1 MSCTR
6 RPPPGRSSGSARPGG
21 DREPGPVSP
30 RGLARAVGLAV
41 RVAPAGA
48 AAHPLGNFSI
58 NHYAALEI
66 APPVVSVR
74 YIIDLAEIPTF
85 QEIQETGVVAD
96 VGHPSAARYATDK
109 AEALGR
115 GLTLEVD
122 GRRLALEQ
130 RAQEIVFPPGV
141 GDPPTLKLGV
151 LFRAQLPADAAGRE
165 LTLRYRDENFP
176 GRAGWKEI
184 IAVVRPG
191 VTLVRSTVP
200 SRDRSG
206 GLASYPTDLL
216 GSPPQDLEAQ
226 VVVLPAASAVAG
238 FPSSEREPPIFGG
251 GAGAR
256 RPTRDRFTELVGTP
270 DAGLG
275 VVAIALLVASALGA
289 FHALEPGHGKT
300 VVAAYLVGS
309 RGTARHALILGLIVT
324 ASHTAGVY
332 LLGGITFYASR
343 HVVPERLYPWLGLAS
358 GLTIAVLGFVLFVRR
373 YSGGVEGHAHHH
385 HDGTHH
391 HHHEGEPVSL
401 RSLFALGISGGI
413 FPCPAALVVLLSA
426 VSLRRVGFGLLLIVA
441 FSVGLA
447 AVLVTIGILMV
458 YARRLMSRFHEDGP
472 LVTRWLPMTSA
483 AVITLLGLAIAL
495 QALAAAGVLPPMTS

>member
-21 DREPGPVSP
+21 DREPGPVS
-30 RGLARAVGLAV
+30 ARALSTAVGLAV
-41 RVAPAGA
+41 LVGAAGA

-66 APPVVSVR
+66 APPVVYVR

-141 GDPPTLKLGV
+141 GDLPTLKLGV
-151 LFRAQLPADAAGRE
+151 LFRAQLPADAGGR
-165 LTLRYRDENFP
+165 
-176 GRAGWKEI
+176 
-184 IAVVRPG
+184 
-191 VTLVRSTVP
+191 
-200 SRDRSG
+200 
-206 GLASYPTDLL
+206 
-216 GSPPQDLEAQ
+216 
-226 VVVLPAASAVAG
+226 
-238 FPSSEREPPIFGG
+238 
-251 GAGAR
+251 AGAR

-270 DAGLG
+270 DASLG

-373 YSGGVEGHAHHH
+373 YSRGVDGHAHHH
-385 HDGTHH
+385 HGSDEHEHRHDPADHHHHPGTHH

-413 FPCPAALVVLLSA
+413 IPCPAALVVLLSA

-483 AVITLLGLAIAL
+483 AVITLLGLAISR
-495 QALAAAGVLPPMTS
+495 QALARAGVLPPMTS

>member
-21 DREPGPVSP
+21 DREPGPVS
-30 RGLARAVGLAV
+30 ARALSTAVGLAV
-41 RVAPAGA
+41 LVGAAGA

-66 APPVVSVR
+66 APPVVYVR

-141 GDPPTLKLGV
+141 GDLPTLKLGV

-226 VVVLPAASAVAG
+226 IVVLPAASAVAG

-270 DAGLG
+270 DASLG

-309 RGTARHALILGLIVT
+309 RGTAWHALMLGLIVT
-324 ASHTAGVY
+324 VTHTAGVY
-332 LLGGITFYASR
+332 VLGAVTLFAS
-343 HVVPERLYPWLGLAS
+343 HYVVPERLYPWLGVTS
-358 GLTIAVLGFVLFVRR
+358 GLIIAGLGLSLFLRQ
-373 YSGGVEGHAHHH
+373 YAGSDHPQSHAHAHGHSHAHDHHGVEH
-385 HDGTHH
+385 
-391 HHHEGEPVSL
+391 P
-401 RSLFALGISGGI
+401 
-413 FPCPAALVVLLSA
+413 
-426 VSLRRVGFGLLLIVA
+426 
-441 FSVGLA
+441 
-447 AVLVTIGILMV
+447 
-458 YARRLMSRFHEDGP
+458 
-472 LVTRWLPMTSA
+472 
-483 AVITLLGLAIAL
+483 
-495 QALAAAGVLPPMTS
+495 

>member
-6 RPPPGRSSGSARPGG
+6 RPPHGRSSGSARPGG
-21 DREPGPVSP
+21 DREPGPVS
-30 RGLARAVGLAV
+30 ARALSTAVGLAV
-41 RVAPAGA
+41 LVGAAGA

-66 APPVVSVR
+66 APPVVYVR
-74 YIIDLAEIPTF
+74 D
-85 QEIQETGVVAD
+85 
-96 VGHPSAARYATDK
+96 
-109 AEALGR
+109 
-115 GLTLEVD
+115 
-122 GRRLALEQ
+122 
-130 RAQEIVFPPGV
+130 
-141 GDPPTLKLGV
+141 
-151 LFRAQLPADAAGRE
+151 
-165 LTLRYRDENFP
+165 
-176 GRAGWKEI
+176 I

-191 VTLVRSTVP
+191 VTVVRSPGP
-200 SRDRSG
+200 SRGRSG

-226 VVVLPAASAVAG
+226 IVVLPAASAVAG

-270 DAGLG
+270 DASLG

-343 HVVPERLYPWLGLAS
+343 HIVPERLYPLLRLAS
-358 GLTIAVLGFVLFVRR
+358 RLTIAVLGVGLFRRR
-373 YSGGVEGHAHHH
+373 YSDGVEGHA
-385 HDGTHH
+385 
-391 HHHEGEPVSL
+391 
-401 RSLFALGISGGI
+401 
-413 FPCPAALVVLLSA
+413 
-426 VSLRRVGFGLLLIVA
+426 
-441 FSVGLA
+441 
-447 AVLVTIGILMV
+447 
-458 YARRLMSRFHEDGP
+458 
-472 LVTRWLPMTSA
+472 
-483 AVITLLGLAIAL
+483 
-495 QALAAAGVLPPMTS
+495 PP

>member
-6 RPPPGRSSGSARPGG
+6 RPLPGRSSGSERLSG
-21 DREPGPVSP
+21 DREARRVS
-30 RGLARAVGLAV
+30 ARVLSTAVGLAV
-41 RVAPAGA
+41 LVGAAGA

-66 APPVVSVR
+66 APPVLYVR

-85 QEIQETGVVAD
+85 QEIQETGVVAG
-96 VGHPSAARYATDK
+96 VGHPSAARYAEDK

-122 GRRLALEQ
+122 GRRLTLE
-130 RAQEIVFPPGV
+130 RRSQEIAFPPGV
-141 GDPPTLKLGV
+141 GDLPTLKLGV
-151 LFRAQLPADAAGRE
+151 LYRAQLPADAAGRE
-165 LTLRYRDENFP
+165 LSLRYRDENFP

-191 VTLVRSTVP
+191 VTLVASTVP

-206 GLASYPTDLL
+206 GLANYPTDLL
-216 GSPPQDLEAQ
+216 DSPPQDLEAR
-226 VVVLPAASAVAG
+226 VVVLAAASAVAG
-238 FPSSEREPPIFGG
+238 VPSGEREPPIFGG

-256 RPTRDRFTELVGTP
+256 RPTRDRFTELVGAP

-275 VVAIALLVASALGA
+275 VITIALL
-289 FHALEPGHGKT
+289 
-300 VVAAYLVGS
+300 
-309 RGTARHALILGLIVT
+309 VT

-343 HVVPERLYPWLGLAS
+343 HVVPELLYPWLGLAS

-373 YSGGVEGHAHHH
+373 YNGGVDGHAHHH
-385 HDGTHH
+385 HGGDGHGHRHDHGHH
-391 HHHEGEPVSL
+391 HHHDGAHHHHDDGEPVSL
-401 RSLFALGISGGI
+401 RSLFALGVSGGI
-413 FPCPAALVVLLSA
+413 IPCPAALVVLLSA

-483 AVITLLGLAIAL
+483 AVITLLGLTIAL
-495 QALAAAGVLPPMTS
+495 QALATAGVAFSSSAS

>member
-1 MSCTR
+1 VLST
-6 RPPPGRSSGSARPGG
+6 
-21 DREPGPVSP
+21 
-30 RGLARAVGLAV
+30 AVGLAV
-41 RVAPAGA
+41 LVGAAGA

-66 APPVVSVR
+66 APPVLYVR

-85 QEIQETGVVAD
+85 QEIQETGVVAG
-96 VGHPSAARYATDK
+96 VGHPSAARYAEDK

-122 GRRLALEQ
+122 GRRLTLE
-130 RAQEIVFPPGV
+130 RRSQEIAFPPGV
-141 GDPPTLKLGV
+141 GDLPTLKLGV
-151 LFRAQLPADAAGRE
+151 LYRAQLPADAAGRE
-165 LTLRYRDENFP
+165 LSLRYRDENFP

-191 VTLVRSTVP
+191 VTLVASTVP

-206 GLASYPTDLL
+206 GLANYPTDLL
-216 GSPPQDLEAQ
+216 DSPPQDLEAQ
-226 VVVLPAASAVAG
+226 VVVLTAASAVAG
-238 FPSSEREPPIFGG
+238 VPSGEREPPIFGG

-256 RPTRDRFTELVGTP
+256 RPTRDRFTELVGAP

-275 VVAIALLVASALGA
+275 VITIALLVASVLGA

-343 HVVPERLYPWLGLAS
+343 HVVPELLYPWLGLAS

-373 YSGGVEGHAHHH
+373 YNGGVDGHAHHH
-385 HDGTHH
+385 HGGDGHGHRHDHGHH
-391 HHHEGEPVSL
+391 HHHDGAHHHHDDGEPVSL
-401 RSLFALGISGGI
+401 RSLFALGVSGGI
-413 FPCPAALVVLLSA
+413 IPCPAALVVLLSA

-483 AVITLLGLAIAL
+483 AVITLLGLTIAL
-495 QALAAAGVLPPMTS
+495 QALATAGVAFSSSAS

>member
-1 MSCTR
+1 M
-6 RPPPGRSSGSARPGG
+6 SARAL
-21 DREPGPVSP
+21 ST
-30 RGLARAVGLAV
+30 AVGLAV
-41 RVAPAGA
+41 LVGAAGA

-66 APPVVSVR
+66 APPVVYVR

-141 GDPPTLKLGV
+141 GDLPTLKLGV

-226 VVVLPAASAVAG
+226 IVVLPAASAVAG
-238 FPSSEREPPIFGG
+238 FPSSERAPPIFGG

-256 RPTRDRFTELVGTP
+256 RPTRDRFAELVGTP
-270 DAGLG
+270 DASLG
-275 VVAIALLVASALGA
+275 VSTPPGTSSPSACTRGSGSPPGSRSRCWASSSSFAATAEESRAMPTITTAVTGTGTGTIPPIATITTLRIITTTRVNPSRFARCSRSASA
-289 FHALEPGHGKT
+289 
-300 VVAAYLVGS
+300 AAS
-309 RGTARHALILGLIVT
+309 SPAR
-324 ASHTAGVY
+324 
-332 LLGGITFYASR
+332 
-343 HVVPERLYPWLGLAS
+343 P
-358 GLTIAVLGFVLFVRR
+358 
-373 YSGGVEGHAHHH
+373 
-385 HDGTHH
+385 
-391 HHHEGEPVSL
+391 
-401 RSLFALGISGGI
+401 RSS
-413 FPCPAALVVLLSA
+413 CS
-426 VSLRRVGFGLLLIVA
+426 
-441 FSVGLA
+441 
-447 AVLVTIGILMV
+447 
-458 YARRLMSRFHEDGP
+458 
-472 LVTRWLPMTSA
+472 
-483 AVITLLGLAIAL
+483 
-495 QALAAAGVLPPMTS
+495 

>member
-21 DREPGPVSP
+21 DREPGPVS
-30 RGLARAVGLAV
+30 ARALSTAVGLAV
-41 RVAPAGA
+41 LVGAAGA
-48 AAHPLGNFSI
+48 AAHPLGNFGI

-66 APPVVSVR
+66 APPVVYVR

-141 GDPPTLKLGV
+141 GDLPTLKLGV

-200 SRDRSG
+200 SR
-206 GLASYPTDLL
+206 
-216 GSPPQDLEAQ
+216 
-226 VVVLPAASAVAG
+226 
-238 FPSSEREPPIFGG
+238 
-251 GAGAR
+251 
-256 RPTRDRFTELVGTP
+256 
-270 DAGLG
+270 
-275 VVAIALLVASALGA
+275 
-289 FHALEPGHGKT
+289 GKT
-300 VVAAYLVGS
+300 VLAAYLVGS

-373 YSGGVEGHAHHH
+373 YSGG
-385 HDGTHH
+385 
-391 HHHEGEPVSL
+391 
-401 RSLFALGISGGI
+401 
-413 FPCPAALVVLLSA
+413 
-426 VSLRRVGFGLLLIVA
+426 
-441 FSVGLA
+441 
-447 AVLVTIGILMV
+447 
-458 YARRLMSRFHEDGP
+458 
-472 LVTRWLPMTSA
+472 
-483 AVITLLGLAIAL
+483 
-495 QALAAAGVLPPMTS
+495 

>member
-21 DREPGPVSP
+21 DREPGPVS
-30 RGLARAVGLAV
+30 ARALSTAVGLAV
-41 RVAPAGA
+41 LVGA
-48 AAHPLGNFSI
+48 AVAAPHPLGNSSI

-66 APPVVSVR
+66 VPPVVYVR

-141 GDPPTLKLGV
+141 GVLPTLKLGV

-226 VVVLPAASAVAG
+226 IVVLPAAWPSWAASRSPPPGTSPPSACTRGSGSPPDSRSRCWA
-238 FPSSEREPPIFGG
+238 SSSSFAATAEESRAMPTITTAVTGTGTGTIPPIATITTLRIITTTRVNPSRF
-251 GAGAR
+251 AR
-256 RPTRDRFTELVGTP
+256 CSRS
-270 DAGLG
+270 
-275 VVAIALLVASALGA
+275 ASA
-289 FHALEPGHGKT
+289 
-300 VVAAYLVGS
+300 AASSQIG
-309 RGTARHALILGLIVT
+309 RA
-324 ASHTAGVY
+324 
-332 LLGGITFYASR
+332 
-343 HVVPERLYPWLGLAS
+343 HV
-358 GLTIAVLGFVLFVRR
+358 
-373 YSGGVEGHAHHH
+373 
-385 HDGTHH
+385 
-391 HHHEGEPVSL
+391 
-401 RSLFALGISGGI
+401 
-413 FPCPAALVVLLSA
+413 
-426 VSLRRVGFGLLLIVA
+426 
-441 FSVGLA
+441 
-447 AVLVTIGILMV
+447 
-458 YARRLMSRFHEDGP
+458 
-472 LVTRWLPMTSA
+472 
-483 AVITLLGLAIAL
+483 
-495 QALAAAGVLPPMTS
+495 